1 MLKITKVAT
10 SNQEIT
16 LQLDGRV
23 TGQWIELLRDSAE
36 SVLEEEMRLS
46 LDLKNICFIDCEGL
60 AVIKS
65 LMGRGVR
72 QINAPLFGSARLQK
86 PIELHRA
93 MPEQTR
99 AAAEKRL
106 NLIKDSCHEPSGN
119 PHNPR
124 PGRETEIP

>member
-60 AVIKS
+60 ALIKS
-65 LMGRGVR
+65 LLGQGV
-72 QINAPLFGSARLQK
+72 QQVNAPLFVA
-86 PIELHRA
+86 
-93 MPEQTR
+93 EQLR
-99 AAAEKRL
+99 KCEAAEG
-106 NLIKDSCHEPSGN
+106 D
-119 PHNPR
+119 
-124 PGRETEIP
+124 

>member
-36 SVLEEEMRLS
+36 SVLEEEMRLR

-72 QINAPLFGSARLQK
+72 QVNAPLFVA
-86 PIELHRA
+86 
-93 MPEQTR
+93 EQLR
-99 AAAEKRL
+99 KCAAAE
-106 NLIKDSCHEPSGN
+106 GA
-119 PHNPR
+119 
-124 PGRETEIP
+124 

>member
-10 SNQEIT
+10 SDQEIT

-72 QINAPLFGSARLQK
+72 QVNAPLFVA
-86 PIELHRA
+86 
-93 MPEQTR
+93 EQLR
-99 AAAEKRL
+99 KCAAAQG
-106 NLIKDSCHEPSGN
+106 D
-119 PHNPR
+119 
-124 PGRETEIP
+124 

>member
-36 SVLEEEMRLS
+36 SVLDEEMRLS

-72 QINAPLFGSARLQK
+72 QVNAPLFVA
-86 PIELHRA
+86 
-93 MPEQTR
+93 EQLR
-99 AAAEKRL
+99 KCAAAE
-106 NLIKDSCHEPSGN
+106 GA
-119 PHNPR
+119 
-124 PGRETEIP
+124 

>member
-36 SVLEEEMRLS
+36 SVLDEEMRLS

-65 LMGRGVR
+65 LMNRGVR
-72 QINAPLFGSARLQK
+72 QVNAPLFVA
-86 PIELHRA
+86 
-93 MPEQTR
+93 EQLR
-99 AAAEKRL
+99 KCAAAEG
-106 NLIKDSCHEPSGN
+106 E
-119 PHNPR
+119 
-124 PGRETEIP
+124 

>member
-60 AVIKS
+60 AVIRS
-65 LMGRGVR
+65 LIGRGVR
-72 QINAPLFGSARLQK
+72 QVNAPLFVA
-86 PIELHRA
+86 
-93 MPEQTR
+93 EQLR
-99 AAAEKRL
+99 KCAAAEG
-106 NLIKDSCHEPSGN
+106 D
-119 PHNPR
+119 
-124 PGRETEIP
+124 